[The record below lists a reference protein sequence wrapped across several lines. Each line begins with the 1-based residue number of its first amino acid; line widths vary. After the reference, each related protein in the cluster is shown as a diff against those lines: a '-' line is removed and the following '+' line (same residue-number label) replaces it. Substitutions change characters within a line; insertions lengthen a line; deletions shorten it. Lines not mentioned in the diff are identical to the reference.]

1 MAYPSMQPQ
10 KYVRHSGMYMYMYVA
25 SAGEVKP
32 VLRQPQSVLLA
43 NDEAGQAS
51 LLRASLPVVG

>member
-1 MAYPSMQPQ
+1 
-10 KYVRHSGMYMYMYVA
+10 MYMYMYVA